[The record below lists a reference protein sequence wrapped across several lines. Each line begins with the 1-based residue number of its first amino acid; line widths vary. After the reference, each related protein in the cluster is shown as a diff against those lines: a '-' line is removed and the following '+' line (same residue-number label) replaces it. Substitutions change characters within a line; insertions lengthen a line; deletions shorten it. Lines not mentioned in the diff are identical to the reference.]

1 MPTRRLIATKPYRY
15 ATRRLQAGEEFEA
28 SDMHARILVASR
40 KAAYASEDQASQP
53 QQQVQPEPEF
63 EPAWAEEK
71 AEAAAETEAEV
82 DLPLLDPRNI
92 DSLRAQAAR
101 LGVTVDGRWG
111 IARLQHEIMQAQR
124 G

>member
-1 MPTRRLIATKPYRY
+1 MPTRRLIATKSYRY

-40 KAAYASEDQASQP
+40 KAAYAPDQAAQP
-53 QQQVQPEPEF
+53 QQQVQPEPEPVPVQ
-63 EPAWAEEK
+63 EMAA
-71 AEAAAETEAEV
+71 AAAETEAEI

>member
-1 MPTRRLIATKPYRY
+1 MPTRRLIATKSYRY
-15 ATRRLQAGEEFEA
+15 ATRRLQAGEEFET
-28 SDMHARILVASR
+28 SDMHARILVAAR
-40 KAAYASEDQASQP
+40 KAAYAPDPAAQP
-53 QQQVQPEPEF
+53 QQPEPEP
-63 EPAWAEEK
+63 EPLQET

>member
-1 MPTRRLIATKPYRY
+1 MPTKRLIATKSYRY

-28 SDMHARILVASR
+28 SEMHARILVASR
-40 KAAYASEDQASQP
+40 KAAYAEQAQP
-53 QQQVQPEPEF
+53 QQQLRPEPAPLPVLHET
-63 EPAWAEEK
+63 AD
-71 AEAAAETEAEV
+71 AAAETEAEV

-111 IARLQHEIMQAQR
+111 IARLQHEIMQAKR